1 MEIEMVDD
9 FNDDL
14 DTPTEADLD
23 TCYGS
28 KYLSATDLG
37 DPNCIRLQSRS
48 SRSTNRITVH

>member
-1 MEIEMVDD
+1 MVDD